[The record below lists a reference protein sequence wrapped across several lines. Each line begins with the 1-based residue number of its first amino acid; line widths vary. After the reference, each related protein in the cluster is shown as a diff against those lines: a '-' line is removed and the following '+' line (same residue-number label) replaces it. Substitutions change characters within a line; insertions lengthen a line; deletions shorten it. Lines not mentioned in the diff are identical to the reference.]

1 MSATAC
7 ELLAHVAAASRAGAG
22 PEQAWQQWSFD
33 GCPSVELDAKGAPLL
48 ERCLPP
54 GAHPALAAE
63 VAAAAHLAH
72 GIGVPLA
79 QVLDHLVDLERMR
92 SGVEGVLQ
100 AAQAGPQA
108 SQKLLRWLPLFG
120 FGLSVVV
127 EPRVLALMFAS
138 PMGWILIGIG
148 TALTVTGSWWTSRL
162 VKAAVTA
169 GQVA

>member
-1 MSATAC
+1 MSASAC

-33 GCPSVELDAKGAPLL
+33 GCPPVELDAQGAPLL
-48 ERCLPP
+48 ELCLPP

-92 SGVEGVLQ
+92 SGVEGVLE

-120 FGLSVVV
+120 FGMSVVV
-127 EPRVLALMFAS
+127 EPGVLELMFGS
-138 PMGWILIGIG
+138 PMGWVLIGAG
-148 TALTVTGSWWTSRL
+148 AALTLVGSWWTERL
-162 VKAAVTA
+162 VKAAMSA